1 MAILI
6 DLPEQQA
13 ALLKQYCHEAQ
24 ISEAEAVGQA
34 LTQFLEQIMQKPR
47 RVLREHPAF
56 GLWRDKQEDGLA
68 YQKHLRDEWPL

>member
-1 MAILI
+1 MAVLI
-6 DLPEQQA
+6 ELPEHQA

-34 LTQFLEQIMQKPR
+34 LTQFLARIVQKPR

-56 GLWRDKQEDGLA
+56 GLWRDKQQDGLA
-68 YQKHLRDEWPL
+68 YQRHLRDERP